1 MNDKDEDLKK
11 VIMDLEEER
20 RDLEDANTELCK
32 KLCESNDE
40 IREAQQ
46 ELISGLRGLS
56 DESSMIRVKMMGR
69 VDKKPFLKVCEERFS
84 GQDVALQHDRL
95 FSKWQERVLDSRWEP
110 FKIQRSGDKI
120 VGVVD
125 EEDEKL
131 KKLSIK
137 WGEDVKKAVKTAL
150 EELYE
155 YNGSGRYPVA
165 VVWNFQHGRKATLK
179 EGIIAHMKYQI
190 NNLKRKR
197 T

>member
-1 MNDKDEDLKK
+1 
-11 VIMDLEEER
+11 MDLEEER

-120 VGVVD
+120 VV
-125 EEDEKL
+125 L
-131 KKLSIK
+131 FMLFHLISLSVLLSVLRI
-137 WGEDVKKAVKTAL
+137 L
-150 EELYE
+150 
-155 YNGSGRYPVA
+155 
-165 VVWNFQHGRKATLK
+165 TL
-179 EGIIAHMKYQI
+179 
-190 NNLKRKR
+190 LLCCC
-197 T
+197 